1 VVELQTEAF
10 GMRDAMLAMQ
20 HLQFWT
26 LVLLMQRQ
34 FLVVSTTMFL
44 KVTLALSLGVQLHE
58 AFLELLQTQSA

>member
-1 VVELQTEAF
+1 
-10 GMRDAMLAMQ
+10 MRDAMLAMQ

-26 LVLLMQRQ
+26 PLAVMHTQ